1 MEIQFTNHKSCPFKV
16 HSPSGFLHS
25 YRTVQP
31 PPVLNFRTFSTPQK
45 KALAVTPISL
55 LSPWKRLIYFLSV
68 DLHILGAAYKWSHT
82 IHDLSI
88 HYFIFSYANP
98 YYFSLLL
105 ALGLVSAP
113 LLVSYSARLL
123 T

>member
-1 MEIQFTNHKSCPFKV
+1 MFVFLVSTIMEIQFTNHKSRPFKV
-16 HSPSGFLHS
+16 HSPVGFCSHRAL
-25 YRTVQP
+25 QP
-31 PPVLNFRTFSTPQK
+31 PPGLNFRTFSTPQK

-88 HYFIFSYANP
+88 HYFIFSP
-98 YYFSLLL
+98 VLIFITSLFCLL
-105 ALGLVSAP
+105 WG
-113 LLVSYSARLL
+113 
-123 T
+123 